1 MKRRPPEKSSW
12 IDSSE
17 MKAKAKFKLL
27 YYKVSIHDDPKK
39 LIKLEGIFPFA
50 RYNTKGQQNT
60 VEINRKSDDWLINE
74 LERRMLLNPA
84 FDGWKV
90 AFLIDNQST
99 GYPQKILRYY
109 EKVLTGNPR
118 RINSDD
124 WGLATKKM
132 HESLINRVLT
142 ETSNKSI

>member
-12 IDSSE
+12 KDASE
-17 MKAKAKFKLL
+17 MKAKAKFKLIF
-27 YYKVSIHDDPKK
+27 YKVSIHDDPKK
-39 LIKLEGIFPFA
+39 LIKLEMVFPNA

-60 VEINRKSDDWLINE
+60 VEINRKSEDWLINE

-84 FDGWKV
+84 FDAWQV

-118 RINSDD
+118 RISSDD

-132 HESLINRVLT
+132 HEILT
-142 ETSNKSI
+142 NKVTS